1 MNGPKV
7 LDFTM
12 EAVPKYVCDL
22 LHRSSLS
29 VEDID
34 LFIFHQASK
43 VVLDRVARKLSL
55 GEEKIFRNYRE
66 DMSRRYYIIGRCIF
80 FYGSFN
86 SVSSVMC

>member
-1 MNGPKV
+1 M
-7 LDFTM
+7 
-12 EAVPKYVCDL
+12 
-22 LHRSSLS
+22 S

-66 DMSRRYYIIGRCIF
+66 VGNTVSATIPVAMKDALSADVLRSGMTVVLMGFGVGYSLAGCILRT
-80 FYGSFN
+80 
-86 SVSSVMC
+86 